1 MDNKYFIIDFDST
14 FTQVEALDELGEI
27 SLNGNPDKAKLL
39 QEIVDLTNQ
48 AMDGKASFS
57 DNLIKRLNI
66 LKAHK
71 NHIDPLI
78 EKLKTKVSKSA
89 VRNRSFFKDYAD
101 QILIVFFDDLVS
113 IRGFQ

>member
-14 FTQVEALDELGEI
+14 FTQVEALDVLGEI
-27 SLNGNPDKAKLL
+27 SLNGNPDKTKLL
-39 QEIVDLTNQ
+39 QEIENLTNQ

-57 DNLIKRLNI
+57 ENLIKRLNI

-89 VRNRSFFKDYAD
+89 VRNKSFFKDYTD
-101 QILIVFFDDLVS
+101 QIHI
-113 IRGFQ
+113 